1 MLKKYFILSLL
12 ILFNPWFMA
21 VSDATED
28 ASEQESVST
37 ESSEKDQNAKT
48 EDANLKEAE
57 AFIKDLGSK
66 AIHVLTAKKDN
77 PVQQKK
83 EFEEIFINHFAV
95 KSIATFVLGRYRR
108 TATTEEK
115 KEFFELFKQ
124 SIADV
129 YTERFKNY
137 QNESFVVS
145 HARPA
150 GGKTKLIRVYS
161 DIKKPNASPIEV
173 EWKVFK
179 DSDGEYRITD
189 VIVEGLSMSTTQRSE
204 YSSIIE
210 NHGGSLSGLN
220 KVLKKRLAE

>member
-1 MLKKYFILSLL
+1 MNSLKTPLFALLLFFSFINIS
-12 ILFNPWFMA
+12 A
-21 VSDATED
+21 ADAEKD
-28 ASEQESVST
+28 SESTGKTTVQESKNDDGSST
-37 ESSEKDQNAKT
+37 E
-48 EDANLKEAE
+48 LKEAE
-57 AFIKDLGSK
+57 QFIRELGAD

-77 PVQQKK
+77 PEEQKK

-115 KEFFELFKQ
+115 KEFFDLFKK

-137 QNESFVVS
+137 ENESFVVT

-150 GGKTKLIRVYS
+150 GGKSTLIRVYS
-161 DIKKPNASPIEV
+161 EIKKPNSNPIEV

-179 DSDGEYRITD
+179 KADGKFCITD

-210 NHGGSLSGLN
+210 NNGGSVADLN
-220 KVLKKRLAE
+220 RILKQRLAE